1 MVSRRSLTNTNSC
14 LIFTHR
20 NTHHGDMAG
29 WYQGGHLLILILV
42 SYSPTGTRITVTWRD
57 GIKEVDIDDGAVGMF
72 VYNISS
78 YVTTLP
84 AYNFMMVRYGTNV
97 SELIN
102 NQPLFEVAPSQTC
115 SPVLLGVTS
124 SGKFLIIVHH
134 LLSFHGFF

>member
-1 MVSRRSLTNTNSC
+1 MARR
-14 LIFTHR
+14 
-20 NTHHGDMAG
+20 
-29 WYQGGHLLILILV
+29 YQGGHLLILILV
-42 SYSPTGTRITVTWRD
+42 LYSPTGTRITVTWRD